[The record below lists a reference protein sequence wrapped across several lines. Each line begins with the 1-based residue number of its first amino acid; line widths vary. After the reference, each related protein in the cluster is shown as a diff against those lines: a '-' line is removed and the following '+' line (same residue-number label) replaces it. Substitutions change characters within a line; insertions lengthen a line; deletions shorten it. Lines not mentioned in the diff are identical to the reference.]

1 MKITK
6 AVLKRIIKEEVLK
19 ESRRQKY
26 LNEVALY
33 KGFYVTSREPFLE
46 AVRDMVKEVETNGR
60 DVQAA
65 LARIEQNVDQKQ
77 YDSGISQTIR
87 QLEAGYQ
94 ITGLYVT
101 TREKFLEAM
110 TDAGELAAAETPV
123 EDVVQQIEA
132 NVDQGKYSDPRTR
145 DVFAR

>member
-46 AVRDMVKEVETNGR
+46 AVRDMAMEVEANGG

-77 YDSGISQTIR
+77 YDSGISQMIR
-87 QLEAGYQ
+87 QLEAGAQ
-94 ITGLYVT
+94 IRGLYVT
-101 TREKFLEAM
+101 TREKFLKAM

-132 NVDQGKYSDPRTR
+132 NVDQGIYSDPRTGN
-145 DVFAR
+145 VFAR

>member
-46 AVRDMVKEVETNGR
+46 AVRDMVKEVEANGG

-101 TREKFLEAM
+101 TREKFLKAM

-132 NVDQGKYSDPRTR
+132 NVDQGIYSDPRTGN
-145 DVFAR
+145 VFAR